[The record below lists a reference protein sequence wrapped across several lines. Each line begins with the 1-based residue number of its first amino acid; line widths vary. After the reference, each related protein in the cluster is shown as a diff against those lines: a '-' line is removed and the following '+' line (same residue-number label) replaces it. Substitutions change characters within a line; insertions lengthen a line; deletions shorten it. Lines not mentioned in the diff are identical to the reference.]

1 MAKTSQLES
10 VLGGLMDRLADRVAD
25 LLGAGAPE
33 GRKATAVAAVA
44 VAGPGRKA
52 RRAGRKLDMSCRVAG
67 CKNKSRGPRFG
78 FICDDHLKSLSKK
91 EQVAARDAWKAK
103 RAA

>member
-1 MAKTSQLES
+1 MARPTSLET
-10 VLGGLMDRLADRVAD
+10 LLAPLIDRLADRLAQR
-25 LLGAGAPE
+25 LGGSARGGA
-33 GRKATAVAAVA
+33 KA
-44 VAGPGRKA
+44 A
-52 RRAGRKLDMSCRVAG
+52 RRTSRAGRKLDMSCRVAG